1 MVVDLFLV
9 YQFLRRLAT
18 PFNEWDA
25 YELGIIDERGNLL
38 KKRRELRTVKEREAF
53 GIFDLMITK
62 IKRLI
67 EKIPGGKSRIASYAA
82 ALYLIKEDWEHM
94 TEEEMEASIEEYFNS
109 LDESTDYKFELFAKM
124 LEDAPANAM
133 GGGNIAGGGYNGS
146 GDVKVPPAAASRY
159 KKRNKKGQQKFYTED
174 VTTTSGDTHTPHRT
188 WTAPK
193 PHEEHDEVHTQQQA
207 PHGTYPDHVHKML
220 DHLADKDNYQSAMK
234 KAKTVVVNKINARR
248 MSNTDAYSSR
258 PANLDKTKDTRVRK
272 QFASGKPMQKPII
285 LHDTHTGHM
294 HLLAGNTRL
303 THNTHGD
310 HPGAGRTPVHAL
322 QYDSSKPN
330 LVHEDCWDGYRQSGM
345 KKKGDRMVPNCVPE
359 TKQAPTIGGVRM
371 KKLGSKPG
379 SYKSLVSRHLGKS
392 AAKNIDK
399 SDGDRLVAKGKKTGD
414 TSLVRKGN
422 FIKNVIAK

>member
-67 EKIPGGKSRIASYAA
+67 EKVPGGKSRIASYAA

-146 GDVKVPPAAASRY
+146 GDVKVPPAAASKY
-159 KKRNKKGQQKFYTED
+159 KKKNKKDQEEFY
-174 VTTTSGDTHTPHRT
+174 
-188 WTAPK
+188 
-193 PHEEHDEVHTQQQA
+193 EE
-207 PHGTYPDHVHKML
+207 
-220 DHLADKDNYQSAMK
+220 
-234 KAKTVVVNKINARR
+234 
-248 MSNTDAYSSR
+248 
-258 PANLDKTKDTRVRK
+258 
-272 QFASGKPMQKPII
+272 
-285 LHDTHTGHM
+285 
-294 HLLAGNTRL
+294 
-303 THNTHGD
+303 
-310 HPGAGRTPVHAL
+310 
-322 QYDSSKPN
+322 
-330 LVHEDCWDGYRQSGM
+330 
-345 KKKGDRMVPNCVPE
+345 
-359 TKQAPTIGGVRM
+359 APTIGGVRM
-371 KKLGSKPG
+371 NKLGSKPG

-392 AAKNIDK
+392 AAKKIDK

-414 TSLVRKGN
+414 NSLVRKGN
-422 FIKNVIAK
+422 FIKNVIAKK

>member
-38 KKRRELRTVKEREAF
+38 KKRRELRTVKERDAF

-94 TEEEMEASIEEYFNS
+94 TEEEIEASIEEYFNS

-146 GDVKVPPAAASRY
+146 GDVKVPPAAASKY
-159 KKRNKKGQQKFYTED
+159 KKKNKEDQQKFY
-174 VTTTSGDTHTPHRT
+174 
-188 WTAPK
+188 
-193 PHEEHDEVHTQQQA
+193 
-207 PHGTYPDHVHKML
+207 
-220 DHLADKDNYQSAMK
+220 
-234 KAKTVVVNKINARR
+234 
-248 MSNTDAYSSR
+248 
-258 PANLDKTKDTRVRK
+258 
-272 QFASGKPMQKPII
+272 
-285 LHDTHTGHM
+285 
-294 HLLAGNTRL
+294 
-303 THNTHGD
+303 
-310 HPGAGRTPVHAL
+310 
-322 QYDSSKPN
+322 
-330 LVHEDCWDGYRQSGM
+330 EDCWDGYRQSGM

-371 KKLGSKPG
+371 NKLGSKPG

-392 AAKNIDK
+392 AAKKIDK

-414 TSLVRKGN
+414 NSLVRKGN
-422 FIKNVIAK
+422 FIKNVIAKK